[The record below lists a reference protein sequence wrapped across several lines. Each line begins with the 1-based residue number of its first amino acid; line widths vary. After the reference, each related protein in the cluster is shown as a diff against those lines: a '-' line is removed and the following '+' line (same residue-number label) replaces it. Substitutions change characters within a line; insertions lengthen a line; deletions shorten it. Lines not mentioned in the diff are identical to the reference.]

1 MTLTL
6 ETYHPVPWVYKNKN
20 VLSWRQPFPHKF
32 IVSAPF
38 CLSANV
44 QSKSPKKRSLK
55 TIAKISF
62 PICTFS
68 CLILSFRLDNES
80 SSFYRAHVTY
90 QICQLRLLRDS
101 TCKVLLKIMCR
112 CFHSRS
118 FRYWV
123 IMDYTFSVHPIM
135 LLLKPEEKLAG
146 RGREKF
152 FPQIVQ
158 CMSICFSQICFSLW
172 QHYKQVLFFLGGF
185 IQSFFLDICSNSS
198 DRR

>member
-1 MTLTL
+1 M
-6 ETYHPVPWVYKNKN
+6 
-20 VLSWRQPFPHKF
+20 SRRQPFSYKF

-44 QSKSPKKRSLK
+44 QSKSPSQKRSLK
-55 TIAKISF
+55 TIAKIVYILSNLYL
-62 PICTFS
+62 S

-123 IMDYTFSVHPIM
+123 IMDYTSSVHPIM

-158 CMSICFSQICFSLW
+158 CMSICFSQICLSLW
-172 QHYKQVLFFLGGF
+172 QHYKQVLFFIGGGF
-185 IQSFFLDICSNSS
+185 IQSFFLGDITKQPNTP
-198 DRR
+198 